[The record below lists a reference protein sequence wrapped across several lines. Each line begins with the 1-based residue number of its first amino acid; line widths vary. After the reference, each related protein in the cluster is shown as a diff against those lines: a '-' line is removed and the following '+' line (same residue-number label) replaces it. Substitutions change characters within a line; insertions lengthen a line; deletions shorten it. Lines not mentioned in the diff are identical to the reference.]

1 MVEQEDQVWVVRD
14 KVTKKHWVSSSGKGS
29 WNKLRDAKSAW
40 KLKNGGVFDNQDKY
54 EVVNLLDFRSEI
66 LRFLG
71 EVEEYLPEYKDE
83 LMATYNNLMSELAQ
97 E

>member
-1 MVEQEDQVWVVRD
+1 MTDQVWVVRD
-14 KVTKKHWVSSSGKGS
+14 KVTKKHWISSSGKGS
-29 WNKLRDAKSAW
+29 WNKSGNAKSAW
-40 KLKNGGVFDNQDKY
+40 VMKNNGNFDNQDKY
-54 EVVNLLDFRSEI
+54 EVINLLNFREEM
-66 LRFLG
+66 LRFLS

>member
-1 MVEQEDQVWVVRD
+1 MTDQVWVIRD

-29 WNKLRDAKSAW
+29 WNKSGYAKNAW
-40 KLKNGGVFDNQDKY
+40 NMKNIGRFDNQDKY
-54 EVVNLLDFRSEI
+54 EVINLLDFREEM

-83 LMATYNNLMSELAQ
+83 LMATYNNLMIEL